1 MAIGSEIERAILSNT
16 DVGAFQNLC
25 NAILDREI
33 HATRTSLGSQAGTNK
48 TTAGTP
54 DTYYFDGDNYIFVEY
69 TTTENESTRLFNKIN
84 KDLNKCLDE
93 SKTSI
98 PINKIKKIIYCHTSS
113 NLPPEYTSTLTKK
126 CTDAGTELEIWGINE
141 LSRKIKNN
149 YPYIAE
155 EYLNLDIGNGQIN
168 DLNSFIDKYNCNET
182 VASLK
187 TEFMFRENELKAI
200 TKSIDEKKI
209 TVLTG
214 QPGVG
219 KTRLAVEVLSN
230 LLSSYNILC
239 IRNNY
244 SEFGND
250 FSRYISLSGQNIIFV
265 DDANTFDNRLLSI
278 LDLLNNPNGNIKI
291 LITVRESFVSE
302 IERKCLSYS
311 ESKTFEIKNFSDAE
325 IEGFLKNNF
334 NINNQLYIKQ
344 IQRICE
350 GNARLAYFAGKMAL
364 DEDGYRKIQNAE
376 QLFEN
381 YYDNF
386 LSQSLISNDKT
397 IITAGIISLAGML
410 DKNNLFNYDKLF
422 ELCKI
427 TKEEFI
433 HNCDIL
439 NEKEILNDLNGNVSI
454 DEQCMN
460 NYFVYLFLFKKK
472 YFTLEDF
479 FKNCYE
485 IFPDRVVT
493 SFNNIFPIF
502 NSEELFS
509 YLSDAVKN
517 VWHFFIGKNLEEK
530 FIKAFCNL
538 DPDDALLYIY
548 DRIEQLPSNSLSL
561 EEIIFEDKKIFH
573 TDFLMDLI
581 GQMSRTD
588 KTKDLI
594 ELLCRYVRK
603 CNDKIY
609 DGISVIKSRYQ
620 IDKSSFENNYY
631 RENLVIDS
639 LLNNLDSDILKVFF
653 IECSRTFLS
662 LISENTEE
670 GRHRNI
676 IFSRLITKN
685 TKESRAYREK
695 IWNQLIEFAKQ
706 SFYCDRILNVIS
718 VYASGWD
725 DHTDIE
731 LLKFDSLFIKTLL
744 EETYLH
750 NKMTSLN
757 NLYKINEKLRHFNLP
772 KIELCNSNDTFLIDV
787 IETFHEFKG
796 NSDERDSNIQAFI
809 KRNQTIDSDVLIQYI
824 YTCTKEKGGNFVTYN
839 FERYLN
845 CIDDNTLYDL
855 IKKLISFGKSLNLNP
870 LFFIKRLWTFISKEE
885 IHELIWSN
893 NLENKNEWQFLYFQ
907 TMPVSII
914 TVETYNEFIDFLSK
928 NDDKDIHAA
937 YYRDLDFIKAY
948 KTFDNNCY
956 KTVYSIVRNK
966 YLYNPYIFTVYVDR
980 LLNNNYEPSELCSF
994 FENDL
999 DLLFDIYFL
1008 NLPHD
1013 NVFDYEGKYFI
1024 YFLNNYEVFRAK
1036 IEKLII
1042 EQTINPNYI
1051 DSLPNVVKFV
1061 IQSEYFEEILNS
1073 IFDELA
1079 KTPIFDYQIER
1090 LNILFS
1096 TDFAK
1101 TKIFVHDFIDKN
1113 FNSEK
1118 HIKNLFLA
1126 LIDFDWNTKHE
1137 FLIYLINKNASFE
1150 LFSELELRGSLGVTT
1165 TGGFVA
1171 EYESELRFW
1180 ENLLKEIPDG
1190 INYIKH
1196 RQFCS
1201 NKIQITKKAIENER
1215 IREKYTKRLFFN
1227 E

>member
-1 MAIGSEIERAILSNT
+1 MAYISEIEAAIRAII
-16 DVGAFQNLC
+16 DVGTFQNLC
-25 NAILDREI
+25 NEILRREI
-33 HATRTSLGSQAGTNK
+33 NAPITSLGSQSGTNK
-48 TTAGTP
+48 TTFGTP
-54 DTYYFDGDNYIFVEY
+54 DAYFYKDDKYVFVEY
-69 TTTENESTRLFNKIN
+69 TTTDNESTRLFNKI
-84 KDLNKCLDE
+84 KSDLEKCFDE
-93 SKTSI
+93 DTTKIPLSKI
-98 PINKIKKIIYCHTSS
+98 EKIIYCHTSS
-113 NLPPEYTSTLTKK
+113 NLPPESTEQIQNK
-126 CTDAGTELEIWGINE
+126 CHEKNVVLEILGINE
-141 LSRKIKNN
+141 LAHLIKDK
-149 YPYIAE
+149 YPAIAHD
-155 EYLNLDIGNGQIN
+155 YLHLDIGNGQIF
-168 DLNSFIDKYNCNET
+168 DLLSFIEKYDYNET
-182 VASLK
+182 AASLETK
-187 TEFMFRENELKAI
+187 FLYRENELVAI
-200 TKSIDEKKI
+200 NNSINENKI
-209 TVLTG
+209 TLLTG
-214 QPGVG
+214 FPGVG
-219 KTRLAVEVLSN
+219 KTRIAIELLYKLS
-230 LLSSYNILC
+230 SSYNILC

-244 SEFGND
+244 SDFGND

-291 LITVRESFVSE
+291 LMTVRESFVSE

-334 NINNQLYIKQ
+334 NINNQTYIKQ

-386 LSQSLISNDKT
+386 LSQSLISNDKP

-433 HNCDIL
+433 HNCEIL
-439 NEKEILNDLNGNVSI
+439 NEKEILNDLNGNISI

-538 DPDDALLYIY
+538 DPDNALLYIY

-594 ELLCRYVRK
+594 ELLCKYVRK
-603 CNDKIY
+603 CNDKFY

-620 IDKSSFENNYY
+620 IDKSSFETNYY

-639 LLNNLDSDILKVFF
+639 LLNNLDSDILKVLF
-653 IECSRTFLS
+653 IEVSRTMLS
-662 LISENTEE
+662 LISDYTEE
-670 GRHRNI
+670 ERHRNI
-676 IFSRLITKN
+676 IYSRLITKN
-685 TKESRAYREK
+685 TNESRTYREK
-695 IWNQLIEFAKQ
+695 IWNKLIEFAKQ
-706 SFYCDRILNVIS
+706 SFCFDRILNVIS

-744 EETYLH
+744 EELYLH
-750 NKMTSLN
+750 NKMSSLN

-787 IETFHEFKG
+787 VETFHEFKG
-796 NSDERDSNIQAFI
+796 NSEERELNIRAFI
-809 KRNQTIDSDVLIQYI
+809 KRNPTINTEVLVQYI
-824 YTCTKEKGGNFVTYN
+824 YTCAIEKSGSFVTYN
-839 FERYLN
+839 FESFLN
-845 CIDDNTLYDL
+845 HIDNSTFYD
-855 IKKLISFGKSLNLNP
+855 ITKKLILLEKSLNFNP
-870 LFFIKRLWTFISKEE
+870 SFFIKRLWTFISKEE
-885 IHELIWSN
+885 IHGLIWTS
-893 NLENKNEWQFLYFQ
+893 NLENKNEWQFFYFE
-907 TMPVSII
+907 TMPDSII
-914 TVETYNEFIDFLSK
+914 TIETYNEFLDFLSK
-928 NDDKDIHAA
+928 TDDKDIHSICH
-937 YYRDLDFIKAY
+937 RDLDFIKIY
-948 KTFDNNCY
+948 KAFDSNCY
-956 KTVYSIVRNK
+956 ITIYSIVRKK
-966 YLYNPYIFTVYVDR
+966 YQYSPCIFEVYTGR
-980 LLNNNYEPSELCSF
+980 LFNNNYEPSELCFF

-1008 NLPHD
+1008 NLPHN

-1024 YFLNNYEVFRAK
+1024 YFLDHYDVFRLK
-1036 IEKLII
+1036 TEKLII
-1042 EQTINPNYI
+1042 EQTINPSYI
-1051 DSLPNVVKFV
+1051 DSLPDVIKFV
-1061 IQSEYFEEILNS
+1061 IKSEYFEEIMDT
-1073 IFDELA
+1073 IFDQLA
-1079 KTPIFDYQIER
+1079 KAAIFDYQIER

-1096 TDFAK
+1096 NDFAK
-1101 TKIFVHDFIDKN
+1101 TKKYVYGFIDKN

-1118 HIKNLFLA
+1118 YIKNLFSA

-1137 FLIYLINKNASFE
+1137 FLIYLINKNARFE

-1171 EYESELRFW
+1171 EYEAELRFW

-1201 NKIQITKKAIENER
+1201 TRIQMTKKTIENEK

>member
-1 MAIGSEIERAILSNT
+1 MAYISEIEAAIRAII
-16 DVGAFQNLC
+16 DVGTFQNLC
-25 NAILDREI
+25 NEILRREI
-33 HATRTSLGSQAGTNK
+33 NAPITSLGSQSGTNK
-48 TTAGTP
+48 TTFGTP
-54 DTYYFDGDNYIFVEY
+54 DAYFYKDDKYVFVEY

-84 KDLNKCLDE
+84 SDLEKCFDE
-93 SKTSI
+93 NSTKIPLSKI
-98 PINKIKKIIYCHTSS
+98 EKIIYCHTSS
-113 NLPPEYTSTLTKK
+113 NLSPEYTEQIQNK
-126 CTDAGTELEIWGINE
+126 CHEKNVVLEIWGINE
-141 LSRKIKNN
+141 LAHKIKDK
-149 YPYIAE
+149 YPAIAQD
-155 EYLNLDIGNGQIN
+155 YLHLDIGNGQIF
-168 DLNSFIDKYNCNET
+168 DLLSFIKKYDYNET
-182 VASLK
+182 AASLETK
-187 TEFMFRENELKAI
+187 FLYRENELVAI
-200 TKSIDEKKI
+200 NKSINENKI

-214 QPGVG
+214 SPGVG
-219 KTRLAVEVLSN
+219 KTRLAIELLNKLS
-230 LLSSYNILC
+230 SSYNILC

-244 SEFGND
+244 SDFGND

-278 LDLLNNPNGNIKI
+278 LDLLNNPNGNIRI

-344 IQRICE
+344 IQRISE

-410 DKNNLFNYDKLF
+410 DKNNLINYDKLF

-439 NEKEILNDLNGNVSI
+439 NKKEILNDLNGNVSI

-517 VWHFFIGKNLEEK
+517 IWHFFIGKNLEEK
-530 FIKAFCNL
+530 FIKSFCNL
-538 DPDDALLYIY
+538 DPDDTLLYIY
-548 DRIEQLPSNSLSL
+548 DRIEHLPSNSLSL
-561 EEIIFEDKKIFH
+561 EEITFEDKKIFH

-581 GQMSRTD
+581 GQMSRSD
-588 KTKDLI
+588 KIKDLI
-594 ELLCRYVRK
+594 DLLCRYVRK
-603 CNDKIY
+603 CNDKFY

-620 IDKSSFENNYY
+620 IDKSSFETNYY
-631 RENLVIDS
+631 RENQVIDY
-639 LLNNLDSDILKVFF
+639 LLSNLDSDILKVFF
-653 IECSRTFLS
+653 IECSITFLS
-662 LISENTEE
+662 LISESTEE

-685 TKESRAYREK
+685 TKESRTYRKK
-695 IWNQLIEFAKQ
+695 IWNQIIEFAKQ
-706 SFYCDRILNVIS
+706 SFCGDRILNVIS

-725 DHTDIE
+725 DHTDVE
-731 LLKFDSLFIKTLL
+731 LLKYDSLFIKTIL
-744 EETYLH
+744 EELYLH

-772 KIELCNSNDTFLIDV
+772 KIELYNSNDTFLIDV

-845 CIDDNTLYDL
+845 YIDDNTFYDL
-855 IKKLISFGKSLNLNP
+855 IKKLILFGKSLNLNP

-885 IHELIWSN
+885 IHDLIWNS
-893 NLENKNEWQFLYFQ
+893 NLENKNEWQFFYFQ

-914 TVETYNEFIDFLSK
+914 TVETYNEFIDFLNK
-928 NDDKDIHAA
+928 TDDKDIHSA
-937 YYRDLDFIKAY
+937 YYRNLDFIKAY
-948 KTFDNNCY
+948 KKYDSNCY
-956 KTVYSIVRNK
+956 KTIYSIVRNK
-966 YLYNPYIFTVYVDR
+966 YQYNPYIFTIYVDR

-999 DLLFDIYFL
+999 DLLFDIYFQ

-1024 YFLNNYEVFRAK
+1024 YFLNNYEVFRSK

-1042 EQTINPNYI
+1042 EQTINSNYI
-1051 DSLPNVVKFV
+1051 DSLPDVVKFV
-1061 IQSEYFEEILNS
+1061 IQSEYFEEIINT

-1079 KTPIFDYQIER
+1079 KTSIFDYQIER

-1101 TKIFVHDFIDKN
+1101 TKIFVHDFIAKN

-1137 FLIYLINKNASFE
+1137 FLIYLIKKNDSFE

-1180 ENLLKEIPDG
+1180 ENLLKEIPEG

-1201 NKIQITKKAIENER
+1201 TRIQMTKKTIENEK